1 MYKVL
6 GILIVIALLLGVIPS
21 IIQHKKAGYYTYSYR
36 ELEEKADEILK
47 NR

>member
-1 MYKVL
+1 MKVL
-6 GILIVIALLLGVIPS
+6 ALLIIIGLLLGVIPS
-21 IIQHKKAGYYTYSYR
+21 IIQHKKARYYTYSYR